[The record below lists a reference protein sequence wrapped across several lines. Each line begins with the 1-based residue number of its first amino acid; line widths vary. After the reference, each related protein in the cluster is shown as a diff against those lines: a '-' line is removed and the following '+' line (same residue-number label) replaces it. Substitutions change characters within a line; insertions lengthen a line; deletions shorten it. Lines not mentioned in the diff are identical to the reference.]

1 MDAVGLKEFGIFFII
16 GEIIE
21 LVISRCIA
29 RREDGILRAEY
40 NNLQNQ
46 EIHKDFVSFAIGYD
60 WFVIICGVKNFSSHF
75 PRFSL
80 WVRERERGFPFTGV
94 ILMAYP
100 PPGAARTTR
109 RSREVTFILLMR

>member
-40 NNLQNQ
+40 NNLQ
-46 EIHKDFVSFAIGYD
+46 IRRFIKILFHLRLVMIG
-60 WFVIICGVKNFSSHF
+60 
-75 PRFSL
+75 L
-80 WVRERERGFPFTGV
+80 
-94 ILMAYP
+94 
-100 PPGAARTTR
+100 
-109 RSREVTFILLMR
+109 